1 MVTRQ
6 YDDIILADIDENL
19 QGPEMNLC
27 AKFDCPPT
35 NRAGGICKKKK
46 KKILCNVI
54 FTVFG
59 LGINLFCI
67 VNYKFDEYDISL
79 VDFLSQTIIVSC
91 YRLHFFG
98 AYPKICQN
106 FTIHT
111 NTLISSEHDSA
122 VDDLLLISLRS
133 SILDSIVPVSFRKLK
148 PFTLRWL
155 NED

>member
-6 YDDIILADIDENL
+6 YDDIIIADIDENL

-35 NRAGGICKKKK
+35 NQAGGICKKKE

-67 VNYKFDEYDISL
+67 VNYKFDEYVDDISL

-91 YRLHFFG
+91 YRLHF
-98 AYPKICQN
+98 
-106 FTIHT
+106 
-111 NTLISSEHDSA
+111 
-122 VDDLLLISLRS
+122 SL
-133 SILDSIVPVSFRKLK
+133 
-148 PFTLRWL
+148 
-155 NED
+155 